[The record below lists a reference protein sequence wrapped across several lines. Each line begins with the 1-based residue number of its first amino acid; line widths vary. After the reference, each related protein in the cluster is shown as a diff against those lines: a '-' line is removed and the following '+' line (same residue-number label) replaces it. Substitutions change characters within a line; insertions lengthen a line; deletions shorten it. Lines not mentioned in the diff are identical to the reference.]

1 MGVRMMELLIG
12 RLDELRYEP
21 TAKRVRAFL
30 GGEPV
35 ADTTDARLVWEPRR
49 VVPMYG
55 VPPGDLDAE
64 LVPVDLEPP
73 SEQPPAVLGPANF
86 ALHLHP
92 GQAFDVKVDSTVL
105 PQAAFRPDDPDL
117 DGRVV
122 LDWGRFEWTEEAE
135 PVTGHPHDAFKRIDV
150 LPSDRHVV
158 VSVGG
163 TVLADSK
170 RAVAL
175 YETGL
180 PTRWYL
186 PREDVDLTK
195 LTPSSSTTVCA
206 YKGVA
211 TYFSLAPEDA
221 HDEGRDLAWTYVD
234 PLHDAAG
241 VRDLLC
247 FYAERTD
254 LSVDGVDVPRPQT
267 LWSKRD

>member
-1 MGVRMMELLIG
+1 MALHLGRHLAGLDRQLRFEPITKRIRASLDG
-12 RLDELRYEP
+12 RLVL
-21 TAKRVRAFL
+21 
-30 GGEPV
+30 
-35 ADTTDARLVWEPRR
+35 DTVDAALVWEPRR